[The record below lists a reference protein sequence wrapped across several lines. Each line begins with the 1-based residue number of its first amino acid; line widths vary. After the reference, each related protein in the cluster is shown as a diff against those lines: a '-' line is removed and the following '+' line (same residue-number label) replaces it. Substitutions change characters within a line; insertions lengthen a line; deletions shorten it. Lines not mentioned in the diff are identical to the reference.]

1 MEFPIPA
8 SVENYVRY
16 DVPNTGEITAFS
28 VSLWIYDY
36 PNSDHN
42 GVKYIFSYSPTG
54 GNDILVGRD
63 TGKSILS
70 VYMLTRYSVITLG
83 KLPSN
88 I

>member
-42 GVKYIFSYSPTG
+42 GVKFIFSYSPTG

-63 TGKSILS
+63 TGKRILTVHVLGRNS
-70 VYMLTRYSVITLG
+70 KIPLG
-83 KLPSN
+83 KFFSN